1 MAGTVNL
8 FLPVPAIPAS
18 VVSHWVSLFSP
29 LDRAVVEALLEGLGN
44 PVVGREEQIRRLIP
58 HEPLPLVPLPLP
70 NPVTGQLDLFPQLT
84 VVLAAGPEPLWS
96 VASSPVL
103 QLPADLLDPA
113 TVQTQIRVAKARGG
127 T

>member
-44 PVVGREEQIRRLIP
+44 RVVGHEEQIRRLIP
-58 HEPLPLVPLPLP
+58 HEPLPLDRA
-70 NPVTGQLDLFPQLT
+70 TS
-84 VVLAAGPEPLWS
+84 LALAQSGDR
-96 VASSPVL
+96 A
-103 QLPADLLDPA
+103 A
-113 TVQTQIRVAKARGG
+113 
-127 T
+127 